1 MRKDDCRKIYKSKR
15 AAFSEKQRDDLSIAI
30 ANQSLKLPIW
40 HLEHFHIFMP
50 IEAQKEID
58 TTPLI
63 TVLQA
68 KEKHIYIPK
77 VKGLEL
83 EHYAFTDQTLL
94 RQNKWGISEPV
105 TGETVEASIIDIVF
119 IPLLGFDQRGNRVG
133 YGKGFY
139 DRFLKNCNEKAVKI
153 GLSFFKA
160 EEDITADPH
169 DIRLDYCVT
178 PDQVYTFNPL
188 G

>member
-1 MRKDDCRKIYKSKR
+1 MRKDECRKIYKSKR
-15 AAFSEKQRDDLSIAI
+15 AALSEKQRDDLSIAI

-77 VKGLEL
+77 VG
-83 EHYAFTDQTLL
+83 T
-94 RQNKWGISEPV
+94 RGINAIGQENDK
-105 TGETVEASIIDIVF
+105 TIVGRVHPNHGSRIAGMTKSF
-119 IPLLGFDQRGNRVG
+119 RAYQRGG
-133 YGKGFY
+133 I
-139 DRFLKNCNEKAVKI
+139 AVF
-153 GLSFFKA
+153 SWF
-160 EEDITADPH
+160 
-169 DIRLDYCVT
+169 
-178 PDQVYTFNPL
+178 
-188 G
+188 

>member
-1 MRKDDCRKIYKSKR
+1 MRKDECRKIYKSKR
-15 AAFSEKQRDDLSIAI
+15 AALSEKQRDDLSIVI

-40 HLEHFHIFMP
+40 HHEHFHIFMP

-58 TTPLI
+58 TTALI

-68 KEKHIYIPK
+68 KEKNIYIPK

-83 EHYAFTDQTLL
+83 KHYAFTDQTLL

-105 TGETVEASIIDIVF
+105 DGKTVEASVIDIVF

-139 DRFLKNCNEKAVKI
+139 DRFLKNST
-153 GLSFFKA
+153 L
-160 EEDITADPH
+160 
-169 DIRLDYCVT
+169 R
-178 PDQVYTFNPL
+178 
-188 G
+188 

>member
-1 MRKDDCRKIYKSKR
+1 MRKDECRKIYKSKR
-15 AAFSEKQRDDLSIAI
+15 AALSAKQRDDLSIAI

-119 IPLLGFDQRGNRVG
+119 IPLLGFDQKEIEWVTA
-133 YGKGFY
+133 KDFTI
-139 DRFLKNCNEKAVKI
+139 DFLK
-153 GLSFFKA
+153 
-160 EEDITADPH
+160 T
-169 DIRLDYCVT
+169 VT
-178 PDQVYTFNPL
+178 KKQ
-188 G
+188 